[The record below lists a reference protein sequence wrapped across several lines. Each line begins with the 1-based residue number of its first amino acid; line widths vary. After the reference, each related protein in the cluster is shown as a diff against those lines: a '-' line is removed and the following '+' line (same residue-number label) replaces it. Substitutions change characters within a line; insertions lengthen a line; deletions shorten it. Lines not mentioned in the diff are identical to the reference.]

1 MHEAENRKE
10 NCNNA
15 SEKGLGCFVCKSFFV
30 DALQKSELDKHIREK
45 VPFKYYLSTEV
56 GHCAL
61 LGYIQRLHT

>member
-45 VPFKYYLSTEV
+45 VPFKCYISTEV
-56 GHCAL
+56 CHSEL
-61 LGYIQRLHT
+61 IGYI